1 MKNTLLTVLS
11 AFALSMAAFSLQA
24 QPPYLQSQTYDVGKD
39 FGDYSNTYFF
49 ADNLADVDPVTAT
62 GHIGWKRYTLDARQA
77 FNTTVTAMSPLQM
90 LDFPAP
96 EYDNDPALPFR
107 LDFVSPNTVRLR
119 IYTSPVIID
128 EPESVMLAEG
138 QPSED
143 DSWAYRK
150 VGGEHRWENACGAI
164 AFAENPFRIV
174 LYDADGKEITDTRT
188 LVDSDS
194 TQVRTQPFQFVRRAS
209 DNRRSIAPVFA
220 LHPYERIVGCGESST
235 ALNKVGQ
242 KLNLFVTDPQSP
254 ETPDMYKP
262 VPFFFSNRGY
272 GIFMHTSAPV
282 TADFGQSHAP
292 AMKLF
297 MEDETMDLFIFF
309 GSPKEI
315 LQSYTDLT
323 GHPELPPLWS
333 FGTWMSRIT
342 YLSQEETMD
351 VAENLR
357 KYRIPSD
364 VIHLDTGWFA
374 TDWECDYEFA
384 PDRFPDAQGMID
396 DLLDRGFHI
405 SLWQLPYFTPHN
417 KYYKELI
424 EKGLYVKNAKG
435 GMPFEDAVL
444 DFSNPETV
452 AWYQDKLAGLL
463 KMGVGAIKVDF
474 GEGAP
479 LEGFY
484 ASGRSGLYEH
494 NLYPLRYN
502 KAVSD
507 ITKEVKGERIM
518 WARSAWAGSQ
528 RYPLHWGGDA
538 SNTDIGMAGTL
549 RCGLSFGLSGFSFW
563 SHDMGGFVQST
574 PENLYRR
581 WLPFGFLSSHTRA
594 HGAPPTEPWL
604 YNESFTDAFRASAE
618 MKYKLMPY
626 VVNEATKCV
635 ATGLPMVRALLVEYP
650 DDPAVW
656 QIDDEYLFGTDI
668 LVAPMMTD
676 SKDRSVY
683 LPEGKWVDYQTRRTY
698 SSGWQRIAP
707 GDIPCVILVRKG
719 AVIPHIPLAQSTSE
733 MDWTKVYDIKF

>member
-1 MKNTLLTVLS
+1 MKKLASLTILCALS
-11 AFALSMAAFSLQA
+11 AFTMLA

-39 FGDYSNTYFF
+39 FGEYSNTYFF
-49 ADNLADVDPVTAT
+49 ADHVADVDANSAS
-62 GHIGWKRYTLDARQA
+62 GHINWKRHYLASRQA
-77 FNTTVTAMSPLQM
+77 FNTTGTAMLPLQM
-90 LDFPAP
+90 LDFPEP
-96 EYDNDPALPFR
+96 EYDNDPNLPFQ

-119 IYTSPVIID
+119 IYTSPVIIK
-128 EPESVMLAEG
+128 EPASIMLAEG
-138 QPSED
+138 QPTTD
-143 DSWAYRK
+143 DSWTYRK
-150 VGGEHRWENACGAI
+150 VGDEHRWENSCGAI
-164 AFAENPFRIV
+164 AIAENPFRIV
-174 LYDADGKEITDTRT
+174 LYDAQGREMTDTRT
-188 LVDSDS
+188 LKDGDS

-209 DNRRSIAPVFA
+209 DNRRSINPVFA
-220 LHPYERIVGCGESST
+220 LHPGEKIVGCGESST
-235 ALNKVGQ
+235 AINKVGQ
-242 KLNLFVTDPQSP
+242 KLNLFLTDPQSP

-262 VPFFFSNRGY
+262 IPFFFSNRGY

-282 TADFGQSHAP
+282 TADFGQTHAP

-297 MEDETMDLFIFF
+297 MEDETMDFFFFF

-315 LQSYTDLT
+315 LQAYTDLS

-342 YLSQEETMD
+342 YLSQAEVFD
-351 VAENLR
+351 VADHLR
-357 KYRIPSD
+357 KLKIPSD
-364 VIHLDTGWFA
+364 VIHIDTGWFT
-374 TDWECDYEFA
+374 TDWECDYAFD
-384 PDRFPDAQGMID
+384 PTRFPDAGKMIK
-396 DLLDRGFHI
+396 DLDKDGFHI

-417 KYYKELI
+417 RYYKELI
-424 EKGLYVKNAKG
+424 DNELYVKNAKG
-435 GMPFEDAVL
+435 GLPFEDAVL

-452 AWYQDKLAGLL
+452 KWYQGKIKGLL
-463 KMGVGAIKVDF
+463 DMGVSAIKVDF

-479 LEGFY
+479 LTGWY

-507 ITKEVKGERIM
+507 ITKEVKGERII

-563 SHDMGGFVQST
+563 SNDMGGFVLST

-581 WLPFGFLSSHTRA
+581 WLPMGFLTSHTRA

-626 VVNEATKCV
+626 IIQEAKECV
-635 ATGLPMVRALLVEYP
+635 ETGLPMVRAMLIEYP

-656 QIDDEYLFGTDI
+656 QIDDQYLFGSDI
-668 LVAPMMTD
+668 LVAPMMVD
-676 SKDRSVY
+676 AADRCVY
-683 LPEGKWVDYQTRRTY
+683 LPEGKWVNYQTKKTY
-698 SSGWQRIAP
+698 NSGWQKIAP
-707 GDIPCVILVRKG
+707 GDIPCVILVKKG

-733 MDWTKVYDIKF
+733 MDWSKVYNVKY

>member
-1 MKNTLLTVLS
+1 MRK
-11 AFALSMAAFSLQA
+11 AFQISLAILMSFDAAYGLQA
-24 QPPYLQSQTYDVGKD
+24 QPPYLQSQTYDVGRD

-49 ADNLADVDPVTAT
+49 ADKLVDVDPASAS

-96 EYDNDPALPFR
+96 EYDNDPSLPFR
-107 LDFVSPNTVRLR
+107 IDFVSPNTVRLR
-119 IYTSPVIID
+119 VYTSPVIIN

-138 QPSED
+138 QPIVD
-143 DSWAYRK
+143 GSWTYRK
-150 VGGEHRWENACGAI
+150 VGDAHRWENSCGAI
-164 AFAENPFRIV
+164 GLETSPFRIV
-174 LYDADGKEITDTRT
+174 LYNTKGEEITDTRT
-188 LVDSDS
+188 LVDNDS

-209 DNRRSIAPVFA
+209 DNRRSISPVFA

-282 TADFGQSHAP
+282 TCDFGQSHAP

-297 MEDETMDLFIFF
+297 MEDETMDFFIFL
-309 GSPKEI
+309 GSPKDI

-342 YLSQEETMD
+342 YLSQAEATD

-357 KYRIPSD
+357 KHRIPSD
-364 VIHLDTGWFA
+364 VIHLDTGWFE

-384 PDRFPDAQGMID
+384 PGRFPDAKGMID
-396 DLLDRGFHI
+396 ELLGKGFHI

-479 LEGFY
+479 LEGLY

-502 KAVSD
+502 KAVAD
-507 ITKEVKGERIM
+507 ITRQVKGESIM

-626 VVNEATKCV
+626 IVGEARKCV
-635 ATGLPMVRALLVEYP
+635 TTGLPMVRALLVEYP

-656 QIDDEYLFGTDI
+656 QIDDEYLFGYDI

-676 SKDRSVY
+676 SKDRFVY
-683 LPEGKWVDYQTRRTY
+683 LPGGKWVDYQTGKTY
-698 SSGWQRIAP
+698 TSGWQKISA

-733 MDWTKVYDIKF
+733 MDWSKVYNVRY